1 MPHRPTMLASVPK
14 RTGDRRSEA
23 PTARRRSRSL
33 VCAFALLVALPT
45 VAGRAQPGG
54 VAELVPVGPS
64 YLQAQATPRPGIRS
78 GTYEVVTDRNEVVA
92 LIELRND
99 GGPATVPVGIFL
111 PTAGSGPR
119 AFRSRGA
126 IPTGGGRFWFPTD
139 GDGDPGFGLVG
150 GRIDGDWFADRT
162 GARGSLR
169 LRPTPEQIGRTLLDR
184 VFLAG
189 GIYPLET
196 SADSSGQFAYR
207 FRDFEMD
214 LLISDEGSELEV
226 RAGSTANCPPTT
238 AFAQLCEDAARDGSV
253 IVLLPPAARY
263 PAHVTPDW
271 SSHTTAAET
280 LGFTLDPRPA
290 EVAVTVERRDRR
302 ATYRLT
308 MVRVPF
314 GATE

>member
-1 MPHRPTMLASVPK
+1 MANHGTNA
-14 RTGDRRSEA
+14 TQ
-23 PTARRRSRSL
+23 RSRPDSNAGK
-33 VCAFALLVALPT
+33 CRDAGTAAITLLLGLLAAAT
-45 VAGRAQPGG
+45 SYAQP
-54 VAELVPVGPS
+54 VAVPNGAPFDSSVLS
-64 YLQAQATPRPGIRS
+64 VQATSRVGVRS
-78 GTYEVVTDRNEVVA
+78 GTYEVVTDRDEVVA

-111 PTAGSGPR
+111 PTGGSGPR
-119 AFRSRGA
+119 AFRSGDA

-207 FRDFEMD
+207 LGDFEMD

-226 RAGSTANCPPTT
+226 RAGSTTNCPPTT
-238 AFAQLCEDAARDGSV
+238 AFAQVCEDAARDGSV

-263 PAHVTPDW
+263 PAQVVPDW
-271 SSHTTAAET
+271 SSHTTAART
-280 LGFTLDPRPA
+280 LAFTLDPRPA
-290 EVAVTVERRDRR
+290 EVALTVERRDRP